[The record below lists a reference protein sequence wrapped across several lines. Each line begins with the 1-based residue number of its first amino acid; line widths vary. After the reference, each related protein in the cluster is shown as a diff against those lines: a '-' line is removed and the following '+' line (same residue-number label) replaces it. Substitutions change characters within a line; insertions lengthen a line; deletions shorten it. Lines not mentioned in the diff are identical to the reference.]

1 MKFLLETNG
10 GSWPDCT
17 PEELDN
23 AVLAML
29 ADWEEFAVLAPEKP
43 VGALNIRFMQ
53 AARYP
58 EGVRVE
64 FSLRI
69 GGQWRIYFR
78 HYGEGSRVLQLFED
92 FYAAG
97 LAPDFDEYELD
108 PKIFPD

>member
-17 PEELDN
+17 PGELDN

-29 ADWEEFAVLAPEKP
+29 VDREEFVVLSPEKP
-43 VGALNIRFMQ
+43 VGAARVRFMQ

-64 FSLRI
+64 YSLRI

-78 HYGEGSRVLQLFED
+78 HYKEGSRVLQLFAD
-92 FYAAG
+92 FYRAG
-97 LAPDFDEYELD
+97 QTPDFDEYELD
-108 PKIFPD
+108 PRVYPE